1 MVDLHTHSNI
11 SDGSLNPIDLIS
23 YAIEQNLKAI
33 ALTDHDTAD
42 GVKIAAEAAAKK
54 NIIFIPGI
62 ELTIVW
68 PTGEFHLLG
77 LGLKNIS
84 PKLSDISHMLIKN
97 RMKRNQL
104 IIQKMYN
111 DGFDVSYEELED
123 SVKTECIGRPHFAEY
138 FVKKKL
144 VKSRQEAFDK
154 YIAHGRPYYV
164 EKTGCNLDEAITAIV
179 ESGAVPVL
187 AHPLSLYVSWG
198 KMKSVLFE
206 LKERGIVG
214 IEAYHPGARL
224 ADCIK
229 LEALGKEL
237 GFCITAGSDYH
248 GEKVRK
254 DRHLG
259 FTAGNRIIED
269 KFYFEELKPLLDN
282 NSFKNKTFLFMLL

>member
-1 MVDLHTHSNI
+1 MYRSPTFCR
-11 SDGSLNPIDLIS
+11 
-23 YAIEQNLKAI
+23 
-33 ALTDHDTAD
+33 
-42 GVKIAAEAAAKK
+42 
-54 NIIFIPGI
+54 IF
-62 ELTIVW
+62 
-68 PTGEFHLLG
+68 
-77 LGLKNIS
+77 
-84 PKLSDISHMLIKN
+84 
-97 RMKRNQL
+97 
-104 IIQKMYN
+104 
-111 DGFDVSYEELED
+111 
-123 SVKTECIGRPHFAEY
+123 C
-138 FVKKKL
+138 KKKL

-282 NSFKNKTFLFMLL
+282 NSF